1 MEACVSDVVEQYN
14 GDNWTLFHSDCVD
27 AMRALP
33 SKSIDM
39 VLTSPPYLTLFA
51 YSASSRDLGNSRD
64 ANEFWTHYNYVIDET
79 IRLIKPGRLIVVD
92 CMNIPTLKHRDGFI
106 GTFDFRGD
114 IIRAHCSRGMILHSE
129 HMLWKDPLLEAVRTK
144 SLGLM
149 HKQLCKDSSM
159 SRAGLPQYLLAFRAP
174 GENKEPIAHEN
185 GLEYFVGDNPPTTGN
200 LSHERWR
207 RYASPVWMDVDFMR
221 TLNYRDAR
229 DEDDEKH
236 VCPFSL
242 DIVER
247 ALQLWSNPG
256 DVVLDPFNGIGTTGY
271 AALQAGRK
279 YVGCELKKSYID
291 VAVKNLQA
299 AVQSKSQPSLFDS
312 ITPDPE

>member
-1 MEACVSDVVEQYN
+1 MKAENQYS
-14 GDNWTLFHSDCVD
+14 GEGWTLIHGDCVE
-27 AMRALP
+27 AMRGFP
-33 SKSIDM
+33 DKSVDLI
-39 VLTSPPYLTLFA
+39 LTSPPYLTLFS
-51 YSASSRDLGNSRD
+51 YSCSSRDLGNSRD
-64 ANEFWTHYNYVIDET
+64 AEEFWKHYNYVIDET

-174 GENKEPIAHEN
+174 GENKAPIAHEN
-185 GLEYFVGDNPPTTGN
+185 GLEYFVGENPPTTGN

-207 RYASPVWMDVDFMR
+207 RYASPCWMDVDFTR

-229 DEDDEKH
+229 DDDDEKH

-279 YVGCELKKSYID
+279 YIGCELKQSYVD
-291 VAVKNLQA
+291 VAVKNLRE
-299 AVQSKSQPSLFDS
+299 AVRSKSQPSLFDS
-312 ITPDPE
+312 ITQDPA